1 MEKFRPYAFS
11 FLAGIVYSSGFPTG
25 FGSGLLVTQLLG
37 MGMLLNTLLMSLS
50 FKSRALHTIFFCLS
64 YNIIGFYWV
73 ADTLAE
79 FGKLPYI
86 VAALLSL
93 LFTFIIAPQLWIYMI
108 GTHFLLKKQA
118 CLKFIQH
125 RFSLFAVMAAGAFTL
140 IEYFTPQ
147 QFPVMIGQPWAKL
160 GDYLG
165 WASIGGIPYFSFFSY
180 LLIFEGIGLVRYRK
194 VSFLN
199 LFAVAAFIITNPI
212 LKEQPKPIGK
222 ELKNLNVRLVQ
233 ANISNFLKV
242 DSEKGGYA
250 SVSQVLNRYRD
261 LSQMPYK
268 KGSLDLLIWP
278 ETAYPY
284 SMQSSKEVG
293 KTQVPTLFQ
302 DLALRHGSSL
312 FIGGYDSLG
321 FSGDYFQSE
330 YNSNFHINAN
340 GHYENVY
347 HKHILIPFGETL
359 PFGPLNRTL
368 SKYIENISFFSEG
381 KSFPIFKIETGH
393 TFIST
398 ICYEILKPEFL
409 RKYLNSL
416 EFRPHALINLTNDSW
431 YGDTSEPE
439 QHLFLTT
446 WRALEL
452 ALPIIRS
459 TNTGIS
465 SFINVNGQEEHRLGV
480 GVTGNLDMELKLS
493 RHAPTIFQVYGFW
506 SLMPVWLALF
516 IFQLV
521 LIRLRR

>member
-11 FLAGIVYSSGFPTG
+11 FLAGVVYSSGFPTG
-25 FGSGLLVTQLLG
+25 FGSGLLITQLFG
-37 MGMLLNTLLMSLS
+37 MGMLLYTLLKPLS
-50 FKSRALHTIFFCLS
+50 FKSRVLHTISFCLS

-79 FGKLPYI
+79 FGQLPYI
-86 VAALLSL
+86 VALLLSL
-93 LFTFIIAPQLWIYMI
+93 FFTFIIAPHLWIFTL
-108 GTHFLLKKQA
+108 GTHLIYKKGYF
-118 CLKFIQH
+118 LKFIEQ
-125 RFSLFAVMAAGAFTL
+125 RFSLFALLAAFLFTF

-165 WASIGGIPYFSFFSY
+165 WAPIGGIPYYSFFSY
-180 LLIFEGIGLVRYRK
+180 LLIMEGIGFVRYKK
-194 VSFLN
+194 VSYLN
-199 LFAVAAFIITNPI
+199 IVAVFAFVVSNPL
-212 LKEQPKPIGK
+212 LKKTPEPIGK
-222 ELKNLNVRLVQ
+222 DLEKLNVRLVQ

-250 SVSQVLNRYRD
+250 SVSQVLKRYRD
-261 LSQMPYK
+261 LSQMPYD
-268 KGSLDLLIWP
+268 KGNLDLIVWP

-284 SMQSSKEVG
+284 AMQSSKEVG

-302 DLALRHGSSL
+302 DLALRHDSSL
-312 FIGGYDSLG
+312 FVGGYDSLG
-321 FSGDYFQSE
+321 FREDYFQSE
-330 YNSNFHINAN
+330 YNSNFHINSE
-340 GHYENVY
+340 GEFENVY

-359 PFGPLNRTL
+359 PFGPLNKTL
-368 SKYIENISFFSEG
+368 SKYIDNISFFSEG
-381 KSFPIFKIETGH
+381 KSFPVFKIETGH
-393 TFIST
+393 TFINT

-409 RKYLNSL
+409 REYLNSI

-452 ALPIIRS
+452 NLPIIRS

-465 SFINVNGQEEHRLGV
+465 SFINVNGQEVKRLGV
-480 GVTGNLDMELKLS
+480 GVTGNLDLELKLA
-493 RHAPTIFQVYGFW
+493 RYAPTIFQRYGFW
-506 SLMPVWLALF
+506 ALMPVWLALF